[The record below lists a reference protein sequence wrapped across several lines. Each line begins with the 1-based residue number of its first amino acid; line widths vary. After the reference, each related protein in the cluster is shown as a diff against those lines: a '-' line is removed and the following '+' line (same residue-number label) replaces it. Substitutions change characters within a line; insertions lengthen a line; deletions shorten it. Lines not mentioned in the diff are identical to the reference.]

1 MDHNLRTFDYY
12 GQGRKLPTFAQA
24 LNWNGMMKEPTKAF
38 LDALEPKVGPAMKS
52 QYLPEVWGGLMG
64 LIDIDDEVTVM
75 PSSIDLTMP
84 VEYAAIV
91 RKGGG
96 ITAAFAYCEI
106 LKELARLSPQDIGDD
121 LEVQIAMRRAWKEF
135 ENRVREANVIQEG
148 YGCDAS
154 QSWLT
159 LRDIGAFPK
168 SDSLK
173 KKMIAIAKLAGRMY
187 KSFSY
192 QRKQTPNDNPEEV
205 VGSTSGPQIDRV
217 LSSELALLADS
228 DTEDVAAMKIL
239 EHRAPITEMKG
250 NESTCRGP
258 LVILIDESGSMH
270 DGDENWGIQ
279 GGHAKWNGR
288 NTWAKACAVALVRIA
303 WAENRRVI
311 AIHFGSGTQVQD
323 IPKDNMR
330 ALFEMARSFVS
341 GGTAFGPAL
350 KRGRALVMDLEAEG
364 HKGADIMLI
373 TDGEES
379 DYVSHNREID
389 HMDRE
394 GVRLWTIAIGMDISS
409 KAPVRTRAEKY
420 TYAPDRM
427 LKHQEAAIQLAA
439 GFDKAAMGN
448 RPGTGG
454 MVN

>member
-1 MDHNLRTFDYY
+1 MDNNLRTFDYY

-24 LNWNGMMKEPTKAF
+24 LNWNGMMKAPTKAF
-38 LDALEPKVGPAMKS
+38 MDAQEPKTQAAIKS
-52 QYLPEVWGGLMG
+52 RYLPEVWGGLMG
-64 LIDIDDEVTVM
+64 VIDADDELTVM
-75 PSSIDLTMP
+75 PSSVDFTMP
-84 VEYAAIV
+84 VKYAAII
-91 RKGGG
+91 RKSGGVA
-96 ITAAFAYCEI
+96 AAFAYCE
-106 LKELARLSPQDIGDD
+106 LAKQVQRVGDLQDDI
-121 LEVQIAMRRAWKEF
+121 EVQEAMKLAWAEF
-135 ENRVREANVIQEG
+135 ENRAQEANDIQEG

-159 LRDIGAFPK
+159 LRDIGASPK
-168 SDSLK
+168 SGELK

-187 KSFSY
+187 KSFRY
-192 QRKQTPNDNPEEV
+192 QRKLTPNDNPEEV

-217 LSSELALLADS
+217 LSSELALLADP
-228 DTEDVAAMKIL
+228 DTEDAAAMKIL

-258 LVILIDESGSMH
+258 LVLLIDESGSMH
-270 DGDENWGIQ
+270 DGDLNWGIS
-279 GGHAKWNGR
+279 GGTRWNGR

-303 WAENRRVI
+303 WSENRRVI
-311 AIHFGSGTQVQD
+311 AVHFGNGAQVQD
-323 IPKDNMR
+323 IPKDSHR

-350 KRGRALVMDLEAEG
+350 KRGRALVSDLEAEG

-379 DYVSHNREID
+379 DYASHNREID
-389 HMDRE
+389 HMDRD
-394 GVRLWTIAIGMDISS
+394 GVRLWTIAIGLDI
-409 KAPVRTRAEKY
+409 KRGAPVRVRAEKY
-420 TYAPDRM
+420 TYAADRM
-427 LKHQEAAIQLAA
+427 LRRPETAVQLAA